1 MRTFGNLV
9 MRILPTVALLGLA
22 ASCAQD
28 VGEIDRTQ
36 NNVTQKQDL
45 EGEWYFRQTTVETP
59 YSSAYSF
66 EGDTSKT
73 ERGSFEIQE
82 GNLFFYRTYEFQY
95 NTGTIGMKGDSDTPY
110 LAWLPGDKA
119 KYTPNP
125 YQSRNQKFA
134 QGTEFKYGAGET
146 LACGSQKK
154 PHDFCQTELKDE
166 YLYCGHDNSVAAAE
180 RSTKNAVCVHPTR
193 FVYRGA
199 PLAVFPIASHLDI
212 VWEYNP
218 STGEKT
224 NVLSENTSDRFWYER
239 DYIRVNWAETQIKN
253 FSMTLSSILDNVAI
267 TVYEGDAAPGDEN
280 FRMFRDEAV
289 GPNYFDYVAKYI
301 FTAPTMFLEGW
312 GDVPICLFYPWYV
325 GGIYECT
332 SEQIKIR
339 SAFLKVDQN
348 DSYRPWNYNDH
359 LLGKFGYFRTER
371 ANFDDRYDV
380 TYGGLSNYINR
391 FDLWKTHVYKADG
404 TEDYAAM
411 EPAPIVYYLS
421 KDFPREYVQEA
432 KAVAQAWSKP
442 FEDTVNFLKPGAAG
456 ADKPMFVVCENNNSE
471 AQAAIDANLPV
482 AETSATYCKDMDY
495 AKVAGDLRYSFIVGI
510 ERPMSYGLLGY
521 GPPSPDPL
529 TGKIIS
535 GNANIY
541 IGAMNRQANSAA
553 DLIEYVVGA
562 KEYAGVAEGVDKADE
577 FYAEMVSI
585 NNNPPPSSLESARAL
600 VSGAIKP
607 KVRAQLLANGMVP
620 QDSDWVS
627 LRMGLISS
635 NPVLEAALV
644 LPWFRSL
651 FRDPTV
657 GTSETLNAANEEDLK
672 LKNWANYKGVE
683 RQMETFRFYAKNS
696 MTRVEFM
703 DGAIIETVK
712 QWEGR
717 YNDGICAA
725 VENAL
730 ADGNE
735 LTFDMAEFD
744 LVKDPCTAAEEG
756 AVRQREDYPMLSN
769 VKPYNATV
777 AMAGDTCL
785 KVDQGS
791 FTGYYWVNTCTVEKL
806 GRQLSARILEA
817 EQWSSYAYWP
827 PAAWYYSV
835 KEPAMAATQDFMKA
849 QFAAL
854 RKEVVEDIN
863 AREFVSLTI
872 HELGH
877 TLGLRHNFEAT
888 TDAMNFHKEY
898 WALKLPA
905 EAGVPVDI
913 FGAEKTYQREG
924 GMRGLQYSSIMD
936 YGAKFNSLWH
946 GLGLYDLAA
955 IKFGYGGILEVFAE
969 TPDLGDYEAYLEEPQ
984 NAGTPWQVPAVMQDE
999 SKLAALF
1006 KTVHYTKIPEIFGG
1020 VDKIYDRENKL
1031 WTEVVGKLCNSDA
1044 DCAADAGCAGCT
1056 VCRAQLGKAYCG
1068 SPDLVEVPYRFCS
1081 DEYAGRTPLCNM
1093 WDEGVD
1099 PYEITR
1105 NTLEDYWWYWLF
1117 WGHWRQDLMFH
1128 PENYAWRVAFAFTRV
1143 KQQFQWWAVNF
1154 VRYNTNDFWKK
1165 RFGTPWEEDLNGGLV
1180 GAVASLEG
1188 FNALMSVFAIPDG
1201 VYPDT
1206 RYYGF
1211 NPERNRYETMT
1222 DYNRGELSKFFV
1234 LEENAGRFGARP
1246 LYPSY
1251 IFYGEMMQPVT
1262 GGAIYDRLNALNAL
1276 CDPMTNFLNIDEFP
1290 DRRTYLINYYNFF
1303 PDRMIR
1309 LLGGLTTHRAENYAP
1324 CVVEDASG
1332 NPQRLAL
1339 RNWQN
1344 LDDESFCADGHFL
1357 EPEPVDYDLPTTW
1370 YRIPMLA
1377 AYYGMSLMVNNYDHR
1392 FLDTTRI
1399 FLKGHEDAIDIPAG
1413 TESVEFPDPF
1423 SGKIYVAYKTGDKET
1438 FDTAY
1443 YLVAQALEVFS
1454 QYTNVEDLQEAYRF
1468 EGDLQRMVGL
1478 LELIRSMHAAYD
1490 Y

>member
-1 MRTFGNLV
+1 
-9 MRILPTVALLGLA
+9 MRILPTVALLGLV

-36 NNVTQKQDL
+36 NNIVQKQDL

-66 EGDTSKT
+66 EGDTSKM
-73 ERGSFEIQE
+73 ERGVFEMQE
-82 GNLFFYRTYEFQY
+82 NNLFFYRTYEFQY
-95 NTGTIGMKGDSDTPY
+95 NTETIGMKGDTDTPY
-110 LAWLPGDKA
+110 LGWLPGETA

-125 YQSRNQKFA
+125 YQSRDRKFA
-134 QGTEFKYGAGET
+134 VGLEAKDGEGNT
-146 LACGSQKK
+146 LACGTQKT
-154 PHDFCQTELKDE
+154 PHDFCQSELRDQ
-166 YLYCGHDNSVAAAE
+166 YLYCGHASTAAAAD
-180 RSTKNAVCVHPTR
+180 RTKDNAVCVHPTR

-199 PLAVFPIASHLDI
+199 PLAIFPIQGHIDVI
-212 VWEYNP
+212 WEYNP

-224 NVLSENTSDRFWYER
+224 NVLTENSSDRFWYER
-239 DYIRVNWAETQIKN
+239 DYMRVNWAETQIKN
-253 FSMTLSSILDNVAI
+253 FSMTLASVLDEVAI
-267 TVYEGDAAPGDEN
+267 TVYEGDAAPEGEN
-280 FRMFRDEAV
+280 YRMFRDDSDS
-289 GPNYFDYVAKYI
+289 PNYFDYVAKYI
-301 FTAPTMFLEGW
+301 FTAPTMALEGW

-348 DSYRPWNYNDH
+348 DTYRPWDYDDH

-380 TYGGLSNYINR
+380 TYGGVSNYIDR
-391 FDLWKTHVYKADG
+391 YDLWKTHVYKADG
-404 TEDYAAM
+404 SEDFAAM

-421 KDFPREYVQEA
+421 KDFPREYVPEA
-432 KAVAQAWSKP
+432 IAIGKAWSKP

-456 ADKPMFVVCENNNSE
+456 ADKPMFVVCENNNTE
-471 AQAAIDANLPV
+471 AQVAADAGQPV
-482 AETSATYCKDMDY
+482 AETNAALCRDMDY
-495 AKVAGDLRYSFIVGI
+495 AKLAGDLRYSFIVAI
-510 ERPMSYGLLGY
+510 ERPMSAGLLGY

-535 GNANIY
+535 GNAHIY
-541 IGAMNRQANSAA
+541 IAPMTRQANSAA

-562 KEYAGVAEGVDKADE
+562 KDYSSVAEGLDKAE
-577 FYAEMVSI
+577 TFYADMIGV
-585 NNNPPPSSLESARAL
+585 NANPPPKDVAAARQLIAG
-600 VSGAIKP
+600 SIKP
-607 KVRAQLLANGMVP
+607 QTRAQLLANGMKP

-627 LRMGLISS
+627 MRMGLISS
-635 NPVLEAALV
+635 NPQLEASLI

-657 GTSETLNAANEEDLK
+657 GTTETLTGERAEEMS
-672 LKNWANYKGVE
+672 LKNWANYKGFE
-683 RQMETFRFYAKNS
+683 RQMDRIRFYAKNF
-696 MTRVEFM
+696 MTREEFM
-703 DGAIIETVK
+703 DGAIMDVVK

-717 YNDGICAA
+717 YNEGICSA
-725 VENAL
+725 VENAI
-730 ADGNE
+730 ADGTE
-735 LTFDMAEFD
+735 LSFDMAEFD
-744 LVKDPCTAAEEG
+744 MVKDACTAAEEG
-756 AVRQREDYPMLSN
+756 AVRQREDYPILSN
-769 VKPYNATV
+769 VKPYNAGV

-785 KVDQGS
+785 KVEQGDVN
-791 FTGYYWVNTCTVEKL
+791 GYYWVNTCTVEKL

-835 KEPAMAATQDFMKA
+835 KEPKMAATQKFMKD
-849 QFAAL
+849 QFEAL
-854 RKEVVEDIN
+854 RKEVIADIMS
-863 AREFVSLTI
+863 REFDSLTI

-888 TDAMNFHKEY
+888 TDAMNFPKEY

-946 GLGLYDLAA
+946 GLGLYDHAA
-955 IKFGYGGILEVFAE
+955 IKFGYGGIMEVFTEA
-969 TPDLGDYEAYLEEPQ
+969 PDLSTYQDYLAEPE
-984 NAGTPWQVPAVMQDE
+984 NTGTPWQVPAVRQDE
-999 SKLAALF
+999 SKIAALF
-1006 KTVHYTKIPEIFGG
+1006 KTVHYTKIPEVFGG
-1020 VDKIYDRENKL
+1020 VDKVYARKDL
-1031 WTEVVGKLCNSDA
+1031 PWTDVVGNLCSSDA
-1044 DCAADAGCAGCT
+1044 DCVTDGGCEGCT
-1056 VCRAQLGKAYCG
+1056 VCRAQLGKSYCG
-1068 SPDLVEVPYRFCS
+1068 APDKVEVPYRFCS

-1117 WGHWRQDLMFH
+1117 WGHWQQNLLFH
-1128 PENYAWRVAFAFTRV
+1128 YENYSWRVMFAFTRV
-1143 KQQFQWWAVNF
+1143 KQQFQWWAVNY
-1154 VRYNTNDFWKK
+1154 VRYNTADFWQK
-1165 RFGTPWEEDLNGGLV
+1165 RFGMPWEEDLNGGLV

-1211 NPERNRYETMT
+1211 NADNNRYETMT
-1222 DYNRGELSKFFV
+1222 DYNRDALSKFFV

-1262 GGAIYDRLNALNAL
+1262 AGAIYDRLNALTVL

-1290 DRRTYLINYYNFF
+1290 DHRSYLVNYYNFF
-1303 PDRMIR
+1303 PDKMIR

-1324 CVVEDASG
+1324 CVVEDNAGNPLRLSLRTWQNMDDENFCASG
-1332 NPQRLAL
+1332 
-1339 RNWQN
+1339 
-1344 LDDESFCADGHFL
+1344 HYL
-1357 EPEPVDYDLPTTW
+1357 EPEPVDYDFPTTW

-1377 AYYGMSLMVNNYDHR
+1377 AYFGMSLMVNNYDHR

-1399 FLKGHEDAIDIPAG
+1399 FLKGHEDAIDIPADA
-1413 TESVEFPDPF
+1413 EVVEFPDPF
-1423 SGKIYVAYKTGDKET
+1423 SGKTYVAYKTGDKET
-1438 FDTAY
+1438 FDTAF
-1443 YLVAQALEVFS
+1443 YLVTQALDLFS
-1454 QYTNVEDLQEAYRF
+1454 QYKNVEDLQQAYQF
-1468 EGDLQRMVGL
+1468 EGYLQRMVGL
-1478 LELIRSMHAAYD
+1478 LELIRSMHAAFD
-1490 Y
+1490 YTNIVL